1 MPSVTRKL
9 GARVEID
16 GETEY
21 KEAIKNLNAANQV
34 LSTEMR
40 KLQAEYKGNTE
51 STEYLTKAGELLERE
66 LLAQQEKVETI
77 RQRLAEVA
85 KKDGEA
91 ATSTMQLQAA
101 LNRAETAEINLQHA
115 IDENNAALAAQ
126 GNTMTGLGDTVDQ
139 LGEKFGIHLPD
150 QLKTALNG
158 VEGFSAGAVAAM
170 AAAAAGVAAL
180 VAVFKE
186 LNEITLQVAADA
198 DEYLT
203 QSAITSV
210 PTELLQAWDYAAQF
224 VDVSADT
231 ITGSMTKITRAMGD
245 AAGGSEEAQKKFA
258 DLGVSI
264 TDADGQLRSAQEV
277 FYDVV
282 DALGEIDNQT
292 ERDAAAMAL
301 MGKSAQ
307 ELNPLINAGSAAL
320 EEYAKQAQKVG
331 YILSE
336 DELKALGEVDDA
348 YQEMQL
354 TIDALKKQL
363 AVDFAP
369 ASKAAMELFSDV
381 VKKAGEFLERSGLIE
396 NLASM
401 FTSLIDILETL
412 GEFVSALPSV
422 GQGLDGMNTVLK
434 EVASTFALI
443 ADTIKAIVGLMPTM
457 WGSGMLKQALGFDAK
472 NGNYSNLQRINGTAA
487 TMEAQRN
494 GYRGNGGED
503 MSGYGYD
510 PSSGMYYDLTTGN
523 YIFGH
528 NATGND
534 NWRGGL
540 TWVGENGPELVS
552 LPTGSSIRNAQD
564 SRMGGDTFYITI
576 DAASVKEFN
585 DIVEMAQSA
594 RVRQRMR

>member
-1 MPSVTRKL
+1 M
-9 GARVEID
+9 
-16 GETEY
+16 
-21 KEAIKNLNAANQV
+21 
-34 LSTEMR
+34 
-40 KLQAEYKGNTE
+40 
-51 STEYLTKAGELLERE
+51 
-66 LLAQQEKVETI
+66 
-77 RQRLAEVA
+77 
-85 KKDGEA
+85 
-91 ATSTMQLQAA
+91 
-101 LNRAETAEINLQHA
+101 
-115 IDENNAALAAQ
+115 
-126 GNTMTGLGDTVDQ
+126 
-139 LGEKFGIHLPD
+139 
-150 QLKTALNG
+150 
-158 VEGFSAGAVAAM
+158 
-170 AAAAAGVAAL
+170 
-180 VAVFKE
+180 
-186 LNEITLQVAADA
+186 
-198 DEYLT
+198 
-203 QSAITSV
+203 
-210 PTELLQAWDYAAQF
+210 
-224 VDVSADT
+224 
-231 ITGSMTKITRAMGD
+231 
-245 AAGGSEEAQKKFA
+245 
-258 DLGVSI
+258 SI